1 MKVSDRKER
10 RATAF
15 QRRST
20 FWLGLLRW
28 ARLSDFLW
36 QKMWKLN
43 LVIISLS
50 DVWFS
55 HYTHLPI
62 NLFSHSNDSEQGSFL
77 FQKNGSKTH
86 FFFQIDNTLP
96 DSNVLHNGRGEGEAQ
111 TGIFK
116 ACLNSLSGKL
126 CGSDHRFKRSLNLN
140 SILGFH
146 RHCLVCTFFYIN
158 VIVVVILQSLILHGL
173 SH

>member
-1 MKVSDRKER
+1 MKASGRKER

-20 FWLGLLRW
+20 FWLGLLRL

-55 HYTHLPI
+55 HYTHLPL
-62 NLFSHSNDSEQGSFL
+62 NLFSHSNDSQQGSFL
-77 FQKNGSKTH
+77 FQKMVPKPISFFRLITLCLTPMFYIMAAEKEKLKPGFSK
-86 FFFQIDNTLP
+86 L
-96 DSNVLHNGRGEGEAQ
+96 V
-111 TGIFK
+111 
-116 ACLNSLSGKL
+116 
-126 CGSDHRFKRSLNLN
+126 
-140 SILGFH
+140 SILSRANSVAPTIDSSAAWTWIQYRVFIAIAL
-146 RHCLVCTFFYIN
+146 CVPSFP
-158 VIVVVILQSLILHGL
+158 
-173 SH
+173 

>member
-1 MKVSDRKER
+1 M
-10 RATAF
+10 
-15 QRRST
+15 
-20 FWLGLLRW
+20 
-28 ARLSDFLW
+28 
-36 QKMWKLN
+36 
-43 LVIISLS
+43 IISLS

-126 CGSDHRFKRSLNLN
+126 CGSDHQFKRSLNLN

-173 SH
+173 SHQGKLRDYNTPYNGLSVFTSRQFIIWITKKIHVSE

>member
-1 MKVSDRKER
+1 M
-10 RATAF
+10 F
-15 QRRST
+15 
-20 FWLGLLRW
+20 G
-28 ARLSDFLW
+28 FLTILIYPSIYSPIRMILNREVFCSK
-36 QKMWKLN
+36 KM
-43 LVIISLS
+43 VPTPIS
-50 DVWFS
+50 
-55 HYTHLPI
+55 
-62 NLFSHSNDSEQGSFL
+62 
-77 FQKNGSKTH
+77 
-86 FFFQIDNTLP
+86 FFQIDNTLP